1 MGQTQAAHGKS
12 RKTEDDVDNDND
24 KRELEA
30 LRLAARAARA
40 IEALN
45 SHQKSLVQEIGERR
59 KRLKNL
65 IASIQQQEAMGE
77 LQLRGIDS
85 VSMSFEVESLVHDP
99 VRGL

>member
-12 RKTEDDVDNDND
+12 RKTEDDVDND

-77 LQLRGIDS
+77 LQLRGIDA